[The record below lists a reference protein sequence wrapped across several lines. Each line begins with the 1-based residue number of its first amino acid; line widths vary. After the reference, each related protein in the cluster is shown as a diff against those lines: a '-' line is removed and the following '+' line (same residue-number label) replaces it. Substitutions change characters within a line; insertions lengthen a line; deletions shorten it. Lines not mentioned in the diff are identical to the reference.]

1 MSLAASVPSEVL
13 RGMNV
18 EALPLRLERTRARTD
33 SEARAVP
40 ERQAEDAAIDLAHR
54 QRVEDAARQGREEG
68 QRAGYEAGMRKGLV
82 DAAAEVRA
90 AVDKAT
96 ADERALLASQR
107 ARLDAFAGEVRN
119 AMATVRAAAEDDM
132 VALCFETLCRMVVAA
147 SVQEQAVRETLL
159 DLAGKVRPGD
169 LVALH
174 VHPAELAWLEEARA
188 DDGWSLPLIADPD
201 AGAGGCI
208 VKCRA
213 GGLDARL
220 ESMLVECKAAL
231 LAARARRTFPAG
243 GAA

>member
-1 MSLAASVPSEVL
+1 MSLAPSLTSEVL
-13 RGMNV
+13 RGMHV
-18 EALPLRLERTRARTD
+18 EAVPLRLERTRARAG
-33 SEARAVP
+33 SEARAAP
-40 ERQAEDAAIDLAHR
+40 ERQAEDAAIDLARR
-54 QRVEDAARQGREEG
+54 QRAEDAARQVREEG

-82 DAAAEVRA
+82 DAATEVRA

-96 ADERALLASQR
+96 ADERAMLAAQR
-107 ARLDAFAGEVRN
+107 TRLDAFAGELRN
-119 AMATVRAAAEDDM
+119 AMATVRAAAEDEM
-132 VALCFETLCRMVVAA
+132 VALCFETLCRMIA
-147 SVQEQAVRETLL
+147 STSIQEQAVRETLL
-159 DLAGKVRPGD
+159 ELAGKVRPGD

-188 DDGWSLPLIADPD
+188 DDGWTLPMVGDPD

-231 LAARARRTFPAG
+231 LAARGRRTLPAG